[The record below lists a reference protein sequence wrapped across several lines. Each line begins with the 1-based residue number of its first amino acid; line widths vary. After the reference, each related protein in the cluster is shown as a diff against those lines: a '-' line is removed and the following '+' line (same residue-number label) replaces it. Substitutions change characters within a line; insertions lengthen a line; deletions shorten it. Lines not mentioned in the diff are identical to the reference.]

1 MLTRRSAGV
10 LSAEQRELL
19 LQLLAR
25 YADAFARGVRQRI
38 ARDR

>member
-1 MLTRRSAGV
+1 MSEQMQEQ
-10 LSAEQRELL
+10 EQRELL
-19 LQLLAR
+19 QQLLAR